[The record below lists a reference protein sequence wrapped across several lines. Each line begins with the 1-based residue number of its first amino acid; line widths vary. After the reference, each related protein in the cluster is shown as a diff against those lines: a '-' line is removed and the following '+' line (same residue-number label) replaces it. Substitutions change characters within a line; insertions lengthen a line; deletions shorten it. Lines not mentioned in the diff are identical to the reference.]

1 MLRRAKGLTNF
12 LRYIEV
18 LFHILYYY
26 WGQGNHSLYRGLRY
40 IERGSLYLGSTVHE
54 YYSKIKYAM
63 PELYSTLANLTQ
75 NSRPN
80 SCLDV
85 RFFDLSPDRKLVA
98 GRHLVKTF

>member
-26 WGQGNHSLYRGLRY
+26 WGQGNHSLYRRTLLY
-40 IERGSLYLGSTVHE
+40 KGSLYLGSTVHE
-54 YYSKIKYAM
+54 YNSKIKCAM
-63 PELYSTLANLTQ
+63 PELCSTLANLTQ
-75 NSRPN
+75 NPRPN

-85 RFFDLSPDRKLVA
+85 
-98 GRHLVKTF
+98 